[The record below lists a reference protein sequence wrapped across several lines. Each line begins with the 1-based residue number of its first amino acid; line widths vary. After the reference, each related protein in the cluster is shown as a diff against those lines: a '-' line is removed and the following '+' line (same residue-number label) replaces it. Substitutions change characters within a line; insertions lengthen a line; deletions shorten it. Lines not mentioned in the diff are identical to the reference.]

1 MTDDSA
7 NRELAAAQKRVMRA
21 WTRLD
26 QRRET
31 LISDLRQL
39 EQDMAAMQPVLNAV
53 LGKAA
58 ACREN
63 RSSGRLQWH
72 GLLLAFNNQ
81 KPENTE
87 EQPMPGKGR
96 PFPKGVSGNPGGRPK
111 VLGDVQDLARERSP
125 EAINTLAAIMDD
137 AKGPTC
143 RKSRCSKLTARSRL
157 READAAYL
165 TDANQDRSQ
174 HNER

>member
-1 MTDDSA
+1 MTDDGA

-58 ACREN
+58 A
-63 RSSGRLQWH
+63 
-72 GLLLAFNNQ
+72 
-81 KPENTE
+81 
-87 EQPMPGKGR
+87 
-96 PFPKGVSGNPGGRPK
+96 
-111 VLGDVQDLARERSP
+111 
-125 EAINTLAAIMDD
+125 
-137 AKGPTC
+137 
-143 RKSRCSKLTARSRL
+143 
-157 READAAYL
+157 
-165 TDANQDRSQ
+165 
-174 HNER
+174 